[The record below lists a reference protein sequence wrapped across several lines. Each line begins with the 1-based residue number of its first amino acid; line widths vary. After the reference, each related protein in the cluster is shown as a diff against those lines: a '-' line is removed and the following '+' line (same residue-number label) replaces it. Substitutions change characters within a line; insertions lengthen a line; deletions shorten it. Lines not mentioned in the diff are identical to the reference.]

1 MNVIDKISEK
11 MLPIAARMNNQRHLT
26 AIRDSFIGTMPL
38 IMTAS
43 LFTLLNSLVFS
54 NTAVQKVIDL
64 SSLASLAVMASNG
77 TLGIIA
83 ILVAYN
89 IGVNLSEW
97 YVNNHKLKAEGFSST
112 NAGGLAV
119 SLMFLM
125 MPATGTVGLTSG
137 KTAEATGIWL
147 QNLTGS
153 GGLFV
158 AMFASLIGTELF
170 IRFSKIEKLKIH
182 MPDGVPPAVAST
194 FNSLIPEILV
204 LLVVIIPTYMLTTMT
219 SLSIPDILTVIIQK
233 PLQGLVLSGP
243 GMIVIQLVSDILW
256 VFGLHGSS
264 ILSPI
269 TTAPQLASI
278 QQNMEA
284 FNAGKTVP
292 NIVNAPFIGAYGLL
306 GGGGCMLALVIALF
320 IVSNNAGQRSIAKL
334 ASAPVIFNIS
344 EPIMFGLP
352 VVMNPIFMIPAALIP
367 SINLTIAY
375 VLTSMNL
382 VGRFVAI
389 TPWIAPIGIQT
400 WLGTA
405 GNIPAVLLTFALLI
419 LDVVIYIPFVV
430 VSNKVRTHEELN

>member
-147 QNLTGS
+147 QSLTGS

-204 LLVVIIPTYMLTTMT
+204 LLVVIVPTYMLTTMT

-320 IVSNNAGQRSIAKL
+320 IVSNNSGQRSIAKL

-352 VVMNPIFMIPAALIP
+352 VVMNPIFMIPAALLP

-419 LDVVIYIPFVV
+419 LDVVIYIPFVM

>member
-419 LDVVIYIPFVV
+419 LDVVIYIPFVM